1 MFYFLEF
8 SEGVRA
14 MGGDMYPSPYDSDD
28 DSTSRAIDNLN
39 ASISGPAA
47 RASAD
52 AAAAPAGAGDPQN
65 MSFTVSA
72 LSFVSKVSS

>member
-1 MFYFLEF
+1 
-8 SEGVRA
+8 
-14 MGGDMYPSPYDSDD
+14 MYPSPYDSDD

-39 ASISGPAA
+39 ASISGPVA

-52 AAAAPAGAGDPQN
+52 AAAPAGAGDPQN

-72 LSFVSKVSS
+72 LFCVKGF